1 MGKSTAVIDARR
13 SRKHGPTAGDLR
25 KESPVDEIVRRK
37 ALPIDTCSHAFTRG
51 RAAAISVRRRRRL
64 HPESSA
70 VGAHRA
76 SNDGASDGSAS
87 RPRFGKN
94 TPERATEER
103 MPRRS
108 TRPSRPGS
116 VRGAVKHAVHS
127 FAPLARRRWGI
138 TAPSKGVRCASRSS
152 IEWVPVSTRVSMVDA
167 GCTHLWPVCVFVRE
181 SGRGTQALLG
191 ARDRFEGASGR
202 TSGSHPDGDPAA
214 YTV

>member
-1 MGKSTAVIDARR
+1 MIDARR
-13 SRKHGPTAGDLR
+13 SRNHGPTVGDLR
-25 KESPVDEIVRRK
+25 KEITVGEIVRWK
-37 ALPIDTCSHAFTRG
+37 AFPIDTCSHAFTRR

-64 HPESSA
+64 HPETSA

-76 SNDGASDGSAS
+76 SGDGASDGSAS
-87 RPRFGKN
+87 RLRFGKN
-94 TPERATEER
+94 TPERTTEER

-116 VRGAVKHAVHS
+116 AWGAVKHAVHS
-127 FAPLARRRWGI
+127 FAPFRAKARGHRRSVERR
-138 TAPSKGVRCASRSS
+138 AACESQFDR
-152 IEWVPVSTRVSMVDA
+152 WVPVSTRVSMVDA

-181 SGRGTQALLG
+181 SGRGRQALLG